1 MNKYWGQIENEVQR
15 SRLQF
20 ARSASHCLCKLLP
33 PGAICLFPP
42 HFYFRGYLENLLL
55 CNSSCCE
62 EISLFLRDAKNHV
75 EHEEEIIKGSVVVRS
90 ELGWMA
96 ERVMECPGLFV

>member
-1 MNKYWGQIENEVQR
+1 MLSVYFHHTFISEAILKTC
-15 SRLQF
+15 S
-20 ARSASHCLCKLLP
+20 SAILH
-33 PGAICLFPP
+33 
-42 HFYFRGYLENLLL
+42 
-55 CNSSCCE
+55 CE
-62 EISLFLRDAKNHV
+62 EISLIFRDAKNHV